1 MRIVQIAPGT
11 GDSFYCE
18 NCLRDSVLARQMIKL
33 GHDVMMVPMYLPVGI
48 ERQERVDEVPI
59 FFGGINVY
67 LQQKWGLFRHT
78 PGWIDR
84 MLDSKRLL
92 NWAGRRV
99 GMTSARQ
106 LGRTTVSM
114 LRGEQG
120 RQKKELHRLLQW
132 LSEQPDRPDVVCLS
146 NVLLAGLVRGIKAE
160 LGVGVVSL
168 LQDEDTFL
176 DGLAAPYS
184 ENAWEMVGELCSEI
198 DGFVAVS
205 RYFGKVMQKRLSIS
219 EDRMHVVPP
228 GVRLERYEPA
238 GSAPRVP
245 TVGYLSRMC
254 PERGLDTLVEA
265 FVMLKAK
272 EGLKDA
278 RLRIA
283 GGASVSDKRFVKQ
296 LREGLR
302 GQGLLEDVEF
312 LPDFDWP
319 ERGDFLRSL
328 SVLCVPEKFPVAGGV
343 YVLEAWATG
352 VPVVEP
358 DMGVFSELVGG
369 TGGGV
374 LYEAGNSQALSESLG
389 VLLGDPQRAAAMG
402 QRGRD
407 AVCKQYNVERSA
419 EEMVQVFD
427 MVAERYR

>member
-1 MRIVQIAPGT
+1 MRIVQISPGT

-33 GHDVMMVPMYLPVGI
+33 GHDVMIVPMYLPVGI
-48 ERQERVDEVPI
+48 EQQERVDEVPI

-78 PGWIDR
+78 PGWVDR
-84 MLDSKRLL
+84 LFDSKRLL

-106 LGRTTVSM
+106 LGRTTVSI

-120 RQKKELHRLLQW
+120 RQKKELHRLVQW

-146 NVLLAGLVRGIKAE
+146 NILLAGLVRGIKAK
-160 LGVGVVSL
+160 LGVAVVSL

-176 DGLAAPYS
+176 DGLAEPYS
-184 ENAWEMVGELCSEI
+184 EKAWEIVSELCGEV
-198 DGFVAVS
+198 DGFMAVS
-205 RYFGKVMQKRLSIS
+205 RYFGEVMQERLSIS
-219 EDRMHVVPP
+219 KDRMHVVPP
-228 GVRLERYEPA
+228 GVLPERYEPA
-238 GSAPRVP
+238 GSAPTVP

-254 PERGLDTLVEA
+254 PEKGLDTLVESFA
-265 FVMLKAK
+265 ILKAK
-272 EGLKDA
+272 EGLRDTK
-278 RLRIA
+278 LRIA

-296 LREGLR
+296 LREDLR
-302 GQGLLEDVEF
+302 RQGLLEDVEF

-328 SVLCVPEKFPVAGGV
+328 SVLCVPERHPVAGGV

-358 DMGVFSELVGG
+358 NMGVFPELVGG
-369 TGGGV
+369 TGGGT
-374 LYEAGNSQALSESLG
+374 LYEPGNSQALAESLG
-389 VLLGDPQRAAAMG
+389 VLLGDPQRAVAMG
-402 QRGRD
+402 KRGRD
-407 AVCKQYNVERSA
+407 AVCKQYNIERTA
-419 EEMVQVFD
+419 EKMVQVFD
-427 MVAERYR
+427 KVASSYR